1 MLTKEK
7 FLQALEAILEKD
19 GLNKESNRGDEF
31 ICLAISHQFT
41 PNLKSSEVSRM
52 FDNYKPSKNER
63 FKEFTESQY
72 WLGKMS
78 WWDWEARDWEKV
90 KEIKYEYIRQVID
103 VLKEELNQ

>member
-7 FLQALEAILEKD
+7 LLQALITILEKD
-19 GLNKESNRGDEF
+19 GLNKENLRGDEF

-52 FDNYKPSKNER
+52 FDNYKPSRNER
-63 FKEFTESQY
+63 FKEFTESEY

-78 WWDWEARDWEKV
+78 WWDWDAKDWETV
-90 KEIKYEYIRQVID
+90 KAIKYKYINQLIE
-103 VLKEELNQ
+103 VLKKELNL